1 MEDSDSDSSG
11 CKAPPRGGAIRLI
24 HVIQSD
30 VLTGGIIRF
39 IEIFSRMPDVN
50 ILILSDVKTISNK
63 TLLKHL
69 RKLPKARVLAVKL
82 PPNLPKTLREACFAL
97 LVIFTAL
104 SSRRCIDVAYS
115 DENLRGVLAGFAL
128 RTLAK
133 KPWICTFQGLWEFS
147 GLQKVLS
154 HLTMKISS
162 HATAIVVP
170 SQSVKE
176 KLLRYARKLADKVHV
191 IESGIDPSLFKPMSL
206 KKELDC
212 IYVGRIS
219 WEKGIDVLLRA
230 WSIVLKEKPDA
241 KLGIV
246 GDGGSQNSKL
256 LRHLKGVYYYG
267 WVDYEHVPQL
277 LNKAKI
283 FLCPSKGETFC
294 QSLLEALACGLLAI
308 TSRLDVFKRL
318 WNDAVVYVDLKPE
331 LWAKAILEL
340 IHNGNGNSP
349 KVRELACHF
358 TWDKAANKMKIVLL
372 KCLRGVASY
381 DLDGCGRTS

>member
-11 CKAPPRGGAIRLI
+11 CKAPPREGAIRLI
-24 HVIQSD
+24 HIIQSD

-69 RKLPKARVLAVKL
+69 RKLPKARILAVKL
-82 PPNLPKTLREACFAL
+82 PLNLPKTLKEACFAL
-97 LVIFTAL
+97 LAIFRAL
-104 SSRRCIDVAYS
+104 SSRKCIDVAYS

-147 GLQKVLS
+147 GLQKALS
-154 HLTMKISS
+154 RLTMKISS
-162 HATAIVVP
+162 YATAIVVP

-246 GDGGSQNSKL
+246 GDGNFKGDDVEDIGNDRNSKQKDIVWRNPKLHL
-256 LRHLKGVYYYG
+256 LFFYAAGIDVHNRISCIFNKFGKCIVVNDDIVAGDHLGGADTYL
-267 WVDYEHVPQL
+267 HHL
-277 LNKAKI
+277 
-283 FLCPSKGETFC
+283 TH
-294 QSLLEALACGLLAI
+294 
-308 TSRLDVFKRL
+308 
-318 WNDAVVYVDLKPE
+318 
-331 LWAKAILEL
+331 EL
-340 IHNGNGNSP
+340 IQFHHILPHTFSSSS
-349 KVRELACHF
+349 VQ
-358 TWDKAANKMKIVLL
+358 
-372 KCLRGVASY
+372 S
-381 DLDGCGRTS
+381 